1 MLLRRAQVHGL
12 AELTTVAEEPRPGPA
27 SLVGWGTRLRY
38 LFICGG
44 PRSGFRTAGSV
55 PVHKTSTADVARF
68 GEPRDVTYKY
78 AKMTKRLGPSGLADA
93 CRMAMRRRVRAPGGP
108 TRPRVTVHRPR
119 DARSRLACAPARF
132 DPKG

>member
-44 PRSGFRTAGSV
+44 PGPLPALRFRVSFSTAGSV
-55 PVHKTSTADVARF
+55 PVHNRQRTV
-68 GEPRDVTYKY
+68 
-78 AKMTKRLGPSGLADA
+78 
-93 CRMAMRRRVRAPGGP
+93 RR
-108 TRPRVTVHRPR
+108 
-119 DARSRLACAPARF
+119 ARF
-132 DPKG
+132 DARMITKR